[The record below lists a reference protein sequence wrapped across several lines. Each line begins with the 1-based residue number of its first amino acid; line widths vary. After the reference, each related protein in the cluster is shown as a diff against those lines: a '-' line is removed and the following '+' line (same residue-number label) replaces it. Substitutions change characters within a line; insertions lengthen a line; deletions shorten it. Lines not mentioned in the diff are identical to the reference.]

1 MPRRKREEIARRA
14 RSVFDDYHDG
24 ELSILEIARRHRIS
38 VAQVRKDVDW
48 WWAHHQEFESGG
60 ARKRPLKRK
69 RKQCYDELWDWGPEE
84 LATVLNGSSVG
95 WVVGQIGCSPTTVW
109 RAIKAK
115 GLRRGPDGK
124 YTVQPPNPQDPE
136 QIDAYRKMLEASPRR
151 GPVAVI
157 VGNGQAIFGGGP
169 REKAPAP
176 QCPHEFETRELP
188 DPLGLRP
195 PETLLRCRHCAGVV
209 RR

>member
-1 MPRRKREEIARRA
+1 MPRKREEVARRA

-24 ELSILEIARRHRIS
+24 ELSILEISRRHRIS
-38 VAQVRKDVDW
+38 VAQVRKDVGW
-48 WWAHHQEFESGG
+48 WWAHHREFESGG
-60 ARKRPLKRK
+60 ARKRPRKRK
-69 RKQCYDELWDWGPEE
+69 RKQCYDELWDWGPEQ
-84 LATVLNGSSVG
+84 LTVALNGFGVG
-95 WVVGQIGCSPTTVW
+95 WVADQMGSSRTTVW

-124 YTVQPPNPQDPE
+124 YRVQPPHPQDP
-136 QIDAYRKMLEASPRR
+136 DYLRMLESSPRR
-151 GPVAVI
+151 GPTAVI
-157 VGNGQAIFGGGP
+157 VGNGQEIFGGRQ

-195 PETLLRCRHCAGVV
+195 PEILYRCRHCAGVV
-209 RR
+209 RP